1 MIGMSIY
8 NNSLSIYERLLLYDF
23 LHIYLLKGGEPVTRV
38 TPAKYYEKNLV
49 SYCLNKSFSN

>member
-8 NNSLSIYERLLLYDF
+8 NNSLSIYERLLLYEF

-38 TPAKYYEKNLV
+38 TGSSIIKKIL
-49 SYCLNKSFSN
+49 